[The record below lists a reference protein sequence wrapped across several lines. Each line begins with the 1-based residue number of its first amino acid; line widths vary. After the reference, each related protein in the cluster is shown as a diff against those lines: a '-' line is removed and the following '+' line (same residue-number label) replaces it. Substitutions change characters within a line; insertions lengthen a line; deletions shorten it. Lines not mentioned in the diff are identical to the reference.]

1 MIDVVGRG
9 GVRIEDVWADG
20 AQAYLGITV
29 AGFPNLFMLY
39 GPNTN
44 QGSIL
49 LMLEHEVDYI
59 VRKLEHMRDNDI
71 AWLDV
76 RREVMDDY
84 NEALQRHL
92 IRGRGAADGRHEV
105 LPRRLLSHRSHRHA
119 VAAHDGRVRGEDGA
133 PDEDAFEQHRADRV
147 PETVAG

>member
-1 MIDVVGRG
+1 
-9 GVRIEDVWADG
+9 
-20 AQAYLGITV
+20 
-29 AGFPNLFMLY
+29 MLY

-49 LMLEHEVDYI
+49 LMIEHEVAYI

-92 IRGRGAADGRHEV
+92 STVEV
-105 LPRRLLSHRSHRHA
+105 LQTVGTKYYRAGFSPTGRIVTQWPYTMA
-119 VAAHDGRVRGEDGA
+119 EYAARTGA